1 MDPGLTIAGSELE
14 KIAAALALVSVRFLG
29 LFLALPMFALR
40 GFPMSLRV
48 APVLAIAIALWPEV
62 LKTMPEVV
70 PGPLTAMTEF
80 AIGAIFGLSLRVA
93 MLAIDVIA
101 ESLGIHTGLS
111 FGQTI
116 SPDSVLPSTA
126 LGEFI
131 GVGLLATLF
140 AMDAHLLFVQAVADS
155 FRHLPP
161 GAFPTEGL
169 LEAFLHL
176 LSSSFS
182 IGIVVASGSFAL
194 YIMVNFVL
202 GAINRISPQLNLMTV
217 GFSANSPLALVILAL
232 LALQMP
238 NLGAA
243 VLQAA
248 LDFLD
253 AGGLRVR

>member
-1 MDPGLTIAGSELE
+1 MEPGLVIAGSDLE
-14 KIAAALALVSVRFLG
+14 GIAAALALVAVRFLG

-40 GFPMSLRV
+40 GLPMSLRV
-48 APVLAIAIALWPEV
+48 APVLAIAFALWPEV
-62 LKTMPEVV
+62 LRAMPAVT
-70 PGPLTAMTEF
+70 PGPLAVITEF
-80 AIGAIFGLSLRVA
+80 AIGATFGLSLRVA

-101 ESLGIHTGLS
+101 ESLGIHTGLA

-131 GVGLLATLF
+131 GVGLLAVLF

-155 FRHLPP
+155 FRALPP
-161 GAFPTEGL
+161 GAPPPGQLF
-169 LEAFLHL
+169 EAFLQL
-176 LSSSFS
+176 LVSGFS
-182 IGIVVASGSFAL
+182 IGVVVASGSFAL
-194 YIMVNFVL
+194 YLMVNFVL

-217 GFSANSPLALVILAL
+217 GFSANAPLALVVLAL
-232 LALQMP
+232 LAMQMP
-238 NLGAA
+238 VLGST